1 MSESQG
7 KSDPQNTK
15 EAPSKRDNKNPKAR
29 DILSSVSCLRG
40 YLAGIA
46 EKRWESPIT
55 KLNKIHLN
63 LLKLYKPLIVTPL
76 LFFAIFI
83 IMILFLKLTE
93 TIPTTLIEILLKIIV
108 FILVIISVIVL
119 AIIFYIASIEYVLY
133 FIIPIFG
140 FRGLIRILPALIDEL
155 KDKLPKDVEED
166 AQKYIQNYPC
176 MERFRGN
183 ATEALS
189 RIGQSTFFL
198 MLINLIFSSFFILS
212 LLFLVIGSIYLLGL
226 KIGLKTSLISIT
238 SIERVVTKTVVDIA
252 LWVLGTILTI
262 TIGLFL
268 FSSQAK
274 FDVNTLRF
282 VYDVKFT
289 VLEWFIV
296 AMILIII
303 SMMMRPFI
311 AVFIMVPIIIAL
323 IISINVY
330 IILASAVLDYMQ
342 LP

>member
-155 KDKLPKDVEED
+155 KGKLPKDVEED
-166 AQKYIQNYPC
+166 AQKYIKKYPC

-212 LLFLVIGSIYLLGL
+212 LLFLVIGSIYLL
-226 KIGLKTSLISIT
+226 GLKTSLISIT